1 MVFERSVELRD
12 EISES
17 SEGKRGAGDGALTES
32 GGPSEGRS
40 LGHIQESK
48 GDLLLVGVIDS
59 FVNEEV
65 ELHGMQPV
73 HGFVIGSVKRFRD
86 ADA

>member
-1 MVFERSVELRD
+1 MVFEHSVELRD

-17 SEGKRGAGDGALTES
+17 SKGKRGAGDGTLTES

-48 GDLLLVGVIDS
+48 GDLLLVSVVDG
-59 FVNEEV
+59 FVYEEV
-65 ELHGMQPV
+65 KLH
-73 HGFVIGSVKRFRD
+73 SV
-86 ADA
+86 